1 MIDVYTN
8 GDVLKVGGSAT
19 AYGQPKARLITE
31 VARSVFWAFHFLG
44 DSYVPK
50 ETL

>member
-1 MIDVYTN
+1 MIDVYTD
-8 GDVLKVGGSAT
+8 GDVLKVGEDST
-19 AYGQPKARLITE
+19 AYGATQARPITE

-44 DSYVPK
+44 DPYVPK